1 MSETEDNGP
10 PGRAPLRLVRLWL
23 APGHWISIGLL
34 VISLALTIVTYLL
47 YRGPGWPLG
56 TQGLEGLT
64 AILVIAVTLAFG
76 LWFGRRS
83 RYRADRSLLV
93 GLSIGLLWT
102 VEICI
107 NNFLSPGLPWR
118 DIIDDAFW
126 ALVAALIVG
135 YTAVRAYHARTIL
148 DGLVAGLWSGF
159 GSGLVACVTGLL
171 ITVFG
176 IQLVVNDPLTI
187 AEWQRQGS
195 DSGLTDPVVF
205 SAYETLFG
213 AVGHLH
219 LIGTLMGILLGL
231 IGGIAGRAASG
242 QLTKRNK

>member
-1 MSETEDNGP
+1 
-10 PGRAPLRLVRLWL
+10 VRLWS

-34 VISLALTIVTYLL
+34 VISLTLAIVTYLL

-56 TQGLEGLT
+56 TQAMEGLI
-64 AILVIAVTLAFG
+64 AILVIAVTLVFG
-76 LWFGRRS
+76 LWVGRRS

-107 NNFLSPGLPWR
+107 NNFIHPGLPWR

-126 ALVAALIVG
+126 ALVTALIVS
-135 YTAVRAYHARTIL
+135 YVAARAYHARTIL
-148 DGLVAGLWSGF
+148 AGLEAGLWSGF
-159 GSGLVACVTGLL
+159 ASGLVACVTGLL

-176 IQLVVNDPLTI
+176 IQLVVNDPLSVM
-187 AEWQRQGS
+187 EWRQQGS
-195 DSGLTDPVVF
+195 QSGLTDPVVF

-213 AVGHLH
+213 AIGHLH
-219 LIGTLMGILLGL
+219 LIGTLMGIFLGL
-231 IGGIAGRAASG
+231 IGGLAGWAAWRH
-242 QLTKRNK
+242 LTKRNK